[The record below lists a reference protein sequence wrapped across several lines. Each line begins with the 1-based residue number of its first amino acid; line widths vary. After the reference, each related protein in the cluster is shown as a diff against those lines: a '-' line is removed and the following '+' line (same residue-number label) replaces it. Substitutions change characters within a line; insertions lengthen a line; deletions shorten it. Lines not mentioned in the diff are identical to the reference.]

1 MAAGLR
7 TLPWPVWL
15 IFVLCLLPELVLSGT
30 DLGLW
35 GQTRDRT
42 LAIDYFGFWAGLLH
56 GWTPNYSVQPYAMF
70 LSYGFLHA
78 GLVHFGL
85 NMATL
90 FSLGP
95 PVERVAGGWRFL
107 ACYLILL
114 VAGGLGFALVPAA
127 LAAPMIGAS
136 GALFGLAGMI
146 LAWDYQIRARRRI
159 PILPVL
165 RSVAMLVVLNGL
177 LWLAMG
183 GRLAW
188 QTHLGG
194 FVGGWLLALWVRPR

>member
-1 MAAGLR
+1 
-7 TLPWPVWL
+7 
-15 IFVLCLLPELVLSGT
+15 
-30 DLGLW
+30 
-35 GQTRDRT
+35 
-42 LAIDYFGFWAGLLH
+42 
-56 GWTPNYSVQPYAMF
+56 
-70 LSYGFLHA
+70 SYGFLHA